1 MSATEQL
8 LELMRQR
15 RSVRRFRPTP
25 LADLRVKRVL
35 EAARLAPSA
44 HNRQPWRFV
53 VLRDEGERA
62 RLADAMGARLRSD
75 RLADGAD
82 PEVVE
87 ADAARSRNR
96 LTQAPCA
103 VLVCLTLQAMDRYP
117 DARRAAAEERMAVQS
132 VAMAGENLLLA
143 ALAEGLGACWMC
155 APLFAPQEARR
166 ALGLPDDWEP
176 QGIVLLGE
184 SAENPKPRGRLSL
197 EEVTLWR

>member
-1 MSATEQL
+1 MTPSEQL
-8 LELMRQR
+8 LDLMRRR
-15 RSVRRFRPTP
+15 RSVRRFRSTP
-25 LADLRVKRVL
+25 LPEAQLRRVL

-53 VLRDEGERA
+53 VLRDGAERE
-62 RLADAMGARLRSD
+62 RLAEAMAARLRAD

-82 PEVVE
+82 PKDVE
-87 ADAARSRNR
+87 ADAARSRTR

-103 VLVCLTLQAMDRYP
+103 ILVCLTLQAMDRYP

-143 ALAEGLGACWMC
+143 ASAEGLGACWMC
-155 APLFAPQEARR
+155 GPLFAPQEARR
-166 ALGLPDDWEP
+166 VLDLPDDWEP

-184 SAENPKPRGRLSL
+184 AAEDPNPRGRLSL
-197 EEVTLWR
+197 EEVTRWR

>member
-1 MSATEQL
+1 MTTTEQL
-8 LELMRQR
+8 LTLMRRR
-15 RSVRRFRPTP
+15 RSVRRFRPAP
-25 LADLRVKRVL
+25 VAEAQVRRVL

-53 VLRDEGERA
+53 VLAEETQRA
-62 RLADAMGARLRSD
+62 RLADAMAARLRAD

-82 PEVVE
+82 PQDVE
-87 ADAARSRNR
+87 ADAARSRGR
-96 LTQAPCA
+96 LIQAPCA
-103 VLVCLTLQAMDRYP
+103 ILVCLTLQAMDRYP
-117 DARRAAAEERMAVQS
+117 DPRRSAAEERMAVQS

-143 ALAEGLGACWMC
+143 AAAEGLAACWMC

-166 ALGLPDDWEP
+166 ALGLPDEWDP

-184 SAENPKPRGRLSL
+184 PAEDPRLRGRLSL